1 MGECRSAIFDQDSYR
16 HEFTLISTEIIT
28 LQCLWKTAAA
38 SRMISR
44 LAEEMDIFSV
54 EKFKS
59 MIKLKFY
66 IIDKIFLKIM
76 KINRFIQ

>member
-1 MGECRSAIFDQDSYR
+1 
-16 HEFTLISTEIIT
+16 
-28 LQCLWKTAAA
+28 
-38 SRMISR
+38 MISR